1 MFYTE
6 CSLKLSEQQKAEEGT
21 KRWHKILYAPS
32 FFSMAFLLPLQTD
45 RSQQLPLST
54 DGSCM
59 IQIICGVEQM
69 YQVDKPYLGLGHR
82 IELNSDCLCLLN
94 DSLISTSQSL
104 KETFQIT
111 KVAVVYRDFI
121 YFSCV
126 KSVRPS
132 SCIKQ
137 LLRMTRCSFYCH

>member
-32 FFSMAFLLPLQTD
+32 FFSMAFLLPLHTD
-45 RSQQLPLST
+45 HSQQLPLST
-54 DGSCM
+54 DGSCI

-69 YQVDKPYLGLGHR
+69 YQVDKPHLGLGHR